1 MTNKELAKIT
11 GPIIFGN
18 EGSYTTVVSN
28 DNGALSIGKVQ
39 WHGTRA
45 LNLLKTIVNK
55 LSKDA
60 SKYLSTKLL
69 NEIKT
74 SKKWD
79 TRITSNS
86 EKLEIQKILKTSVS
100 KQAQDDLAISDISSY
115 INKGI
120 STGLKDD
127 GALIY
132 FADFANQYGTGSKLL
147 QQITKEAIK
156 KDGGTIESM
165 YERTKANTSKYL
177 TRRKKVYDAVTKLN
191 LNTVVS
197 ATNKQT
203 SKEYSQK
210 DFIKDVQKAI
220 GVTVDGS
227 AGPITM
233 SKTPTISRKKNNEHK
248 VVAVVQK
255 WLKLKGYY
263 TDTVDGHFGPNT
275 EKAVIKYQKEVVKL
289 SKPDGEITSGN
300 ATWKKLLGRK

>member
-1 MTNKELAKIT
+1 MTNKELAKIA

-55 LSKDA
+55 LGNDA
-60 SKYLSTKLL
+60 SKYISTKLL

-74 SKKWD
+74 SKSWD
-79 TRITSNS
+79 TRITTNS
-86 EKLEIQKILKTSVS
+86 EKLEIQKILKTTIS

-120 STGLKDD
+120 SSDLKDD

-147 QQITKEAIK
+147 QRITKEAIK
-156 KDGGTIESM
+156 KDGGTVESM

-177 TRRKKVYDAVTKLN
+177 TRRKRVYDTIKKLN
-191 LNTVVS
+191 LSTVVS
-197 ATNKQT
+197 TTNKQT
-203 SKEYSQK
+203 SNEYSQK

-220 GVTVDGS
+220 GVVVDGS

-233 SKTPTISRKKNNEHK
+233 SKTPTLSRKKNNSHK
-248 VVAVVQK
+248 VVKPVQK

-275 EKAVIKYQKEVVKL
+275 EKAVKQYQKEVVKL

-300 ATWKKLLGRK
+300 ATWKKLLGK

>member
-1 MTNKELAKIT
+1 MTNKELAKIA

-60 SKYLSTKLL
+60 SKYLSAKLL

-74 SKKWD
+74 SKNWD

-100 KQAQDDLAISDISSY
+100 KQAQDDLAISV
-115 INKGI
+115 
-120 STGLKDD
+120 
-127 GALIY
+127 
-132 FADFANQYGTGSKLL
+132 ADFANQYGTGSKLL

-220 GVTVDGS
+220 GVTVDG
-227 AGPITM
+227 M
-233 SKTPTISRKKNNEHK
+233 VTP
-248 VVAVVQK
+248 
-255 WLKLKGYY
+255 G
-263 TDTVDGHFGPNT
+263 
-275 EKAVIKYQKEVVKL
+275 
-289 SKPDGEITSGN
+289 
-300 ATWKKLLGRK
+300 

>member
-1 MTNKELAKIT
+1 MTVKELAKIT
-11 GPIIFGN
+11 GPIIFDN
-18 EGSYTTVVSN
+18 EGSYTTVVSD
-28 DNGALSIGKVQ
+28 DNGAVSIGKVQ

-55 LSKDA
+55 LGNDA
-60 SKYLSTKLL
+60 SKYISTKLL

-74 SKKWD
+74 SKSWD
-79 TRITSNS
+79 TRITTNS
-86 EKLEIQKILKTSVS
+86 EKLEIQKILKTTVS

-115 INKGI
+115 IKKGI
-120 STGLKDD
+120 SSGLKDD

-132 FADFANQYGTGSKLL
+132 FSDFANQYGTGSKLL

-156 KDGGTIESM
+156 KDGGTVESM

-177 TRRKKVYDAVTKLN
+177 TRRKRVYDTIKKLN
-191 LNTVVS
+191 LSTVVS
-197 ATNKQT
+197 TTNKQT
-203 SKEYSQK
+203 SNEYSQK

-220 GVTVDGS
+220 GVVVDGS

-233 SKTPTISRKKNNEHK
+233 SKTPTLSRKKNNNHK
-248 VVAVVQK
+248 VVKPVQK

-275 EKAVIKYQKEVVKL
+275 EKAVKRYQKEVVKL

-300 ATWKKLLGRK
+300 ATWKKLLGK